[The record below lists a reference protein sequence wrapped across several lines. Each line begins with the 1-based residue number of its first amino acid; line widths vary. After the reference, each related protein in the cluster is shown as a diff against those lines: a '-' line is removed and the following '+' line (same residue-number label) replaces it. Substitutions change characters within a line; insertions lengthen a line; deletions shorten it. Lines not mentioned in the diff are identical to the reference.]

1 MARFAVFVK
10 FTPAGIANIRDTT
23 KRAATFR
30 AVAKKAGV
38 KIEEQLWT
46 TGSYDGLMI
55 LECPNEAKLS
65 GLTLQLASLGFVSTE
80 TVRVFDAAEMDQILG
95 HMPK

>member
-1 MARFAVFVK
+1 MPRFAVFVK

-23 KRAATFR
+23 KRAAAFR

-46 TGSYDGLMI
+46 TGSFDGIMI
-55 LECPNEAKLS
+55 LECADEAKLS
-65 GLTLQLASLGFVSTE
+65 GLMLQLASLGFVATE
-80 TVRVFDAAEMDQILG
+80 TVRAFDSAEMDRILG
-95 HMPK
+95 HLPK